1 MSKLFN
7 NVLSK
12 LDSFIDFSKTSISES
27 KFTIPIELYEDK
39 LYNPIRRQ
47 MLLLL
52 DNIISKEVKNEK
64 ILSQMII
71 DIELSVYN
79 KTVEKKMYKTL
90 WCPLFEK
97 FYRLH
102 MNRITKNLDQESEVG
117 SDYLINKIINDN
129 TFDIKYIAS
138 APSSV
143 LCPDKS
149 IEIIKLINIKS
160 SQKIEMKTSSEH
172 RCRNCKQSKAYYKE
186 IQLRRIDEASNLSL
200 TCTYCKYKWIE

>member
-1 MSKLFN
+1 MSKLFSN
-7 NVLSK
+7 ALKK
-12 LDSFIDFSKTSISES
+12 LDIISDDEISES

-39 LYNPIRRQ
+39 SYNNIRRQ
-47 MLLLL
+47 MLILL
-52 DNIISKEVKNEK
+52 DKIISKEIKNNK
-64 ILSQMII
+64 ILSELII
-71 DIELSVYN
+71 SIELSVYN
-79 KTVEKKMYKTL
+79 KVIEKKMYKTL

-97 FYRLH
+97 LYRLY
-102 MNRITKNLDQESEVG
+102 MNKITKNLDQDSEVG
-117 SDYLINKIINDN
+117 SDYLIKKIINDN
-129 TFDIKYIAS
+129 TFDINHIAS
-138 APSSV
+138 APSFV

>member
-7 NVLSK
+7 NVLSE

-79 KTVEKKMYKTL
+79 KTVEKK
-90 WCPLFEK
+90 
-97 FYRLH
+97 
-102 MNRITKNLDQESEVG
+102 NV
-117 SDYLINKIINDN
+117 
-129 TFDIKYIAS
+129 
-138 APSSV
+138 
-143 LCPDKS
+143 
-149 IEIIKLINIKS
+149 
-160 SQKIEMKTSSEH
+160 
-172 RCRNCKQSKAYYKE
+172 
-186 IQLRRIDEASNLSL
+186 
-200 TCTYCKYKWIE
+200 

>member
-1 MSKLFN
+1 
-7 NVLSK
+7 
-12 LDSFIDFSKTSISES
+12 
-27 KFTIPIELYEDK
+27 
-39 LYNPIRRQ
+39 
-47 MLLLL
+47 
-52 DNIISKEVKNEK
+52 
-64 ILSQMII
+64 
-71 DIELSVYN
+71 
-79 KTVEKKMYKTL
+79 
-90 WCPLFEK
+90 
-97 FYRLH
+97 